1 MPAFRRL
8 EVWSTL
14 QCAGGVRQLVVT
26 DLLALTE
33 TRSIIGE
40 ESLSATVKFSA
51 GLLAVLAEW
60 KVLRVVFDDDSFDEW
75 RVADIAE
82 GRGQDGASLVE
93 VRALW
98 PTVDLASLGIITRT
112 ETDGLVRPDFEVIG
126 LSPGEHLTS
135 FILPALTAA
144 GATWFAAGTVTPTM
158 PVDVVYA
165 WTTPKEAVDL
175 LAAQT
180 GYEFQL
186 RRNGTTNYL
195 IDLVAT
201 IGGSAATVLFRT
213 ARNLTGIKRQ
223 RSAVELVSRVYPRG
237 TNEDGV
243 AATMARARWKVT
255 AVDTTND
262 DVTLA
267 DPVGGD
273 GPIRFDDQLNGKY
286 LRRVSGTLDQIL
298 DSFAATQKVRVA
310 DASFYAVNDVVELRA
325 TSGGADLVSLDS
337 PAAVALYGAPKVAVI
352 DRPDIPATVNLCPN
366 PAQRAWAGASSVPAD
381 SWAKVGSCTVTKT
394 TTASRWRTGNQSTR
408 VETAADGVGL
418 EVAYATVAPTAASPY
433 FSGAID
439 FWVTAGAVRIELVV
453 TDGVTTWVIPNGTE
467 GKTSNRDDT
476 GQPVTG
482 RWLELGVAGIDL
494 KGLGTGVTS
503 AKLRI
508 VQDGA
513 GTADFY
519 VDAAQITQSAGQ
531 QPLIEGAGGTRL
543 WQEGNRILEQ
553 QGTPSVRYDVE
564 ILDLNRLAP
573 GTWPEDALVL
583 GQTVAV
589 YDSELNI
596 IGNTRALE
604 YTRDLLVN
612 ADTRAVLS
620 NRPED
625 LTDELTRRPRA
636 RRLTRDSILG
646 NPPVITPYYSRIN
659 GTPFQAL
666 VTLQATPPG
675 CTIYKWVGLSSDT
688 VPVAGSASYSVYASP
703 ITVNLAASATYNG
716 VVACY
721 AVLGGRQSPV
731 SVFQLPLSPEPLAP
745 VSLSEPVGGTL
756 RITWS
761 PNAWVR
767 RVRVYRRQHAT
778 SWPTG
783 DGTTTGV
790 LDNAYFVAEMNVQAD
805 GGGFDVAGAPIPGG
819 TLLENTGWTN
829 GQVARVIV
837 VPIDELDNIGA
848 RATANLTMTGAAA
861 AALTAASHSF
871 SSDGSN
877 CGSGSVRNFAWTPNG
892 SVVDG
897 THDLK
902 VYVAVDGGAPTLL
915 FTETSPA
922 SVTTRNTVTIPSV
935 DGVSSYNAGSGTT
948 HTFTFTYEL
957 IATAGPTVVDSGS
970 VAGLLKPKNSCV

>member
-14 QCAGGVRQLVVT
+14 QCAGGVRQLMVT
-26 DLLALTE
+26 DLIALQE
-33 TRSIIGE
+33 TRSILGE
-40 ESLSATVKFSA
+40 ESLAATVKFST

-75 RVADIAE
+75 RVSDIAE

-112 ETDGLVRPDFEVIG
+112 ESDGLVRPDFEVIG
-126 LSPGEHLTS
+126 LSPAEHLSS

-144 GATWFAAGTVTPTM
+144 GATWFAAGTVTPTV

-165 WTTPKEAVDL
+165 WTTPKEAIDL

-237 TNEDGV
+237 TNEDGI
-243 AATMARARWKVT
+243 AATMARARWKAT
-255 AVDTTND
+255 AVDTGLD

-273 GPIRFDDQLNGKY
+273 GPILFDDQLNGKY

-337 PAAVALYGAPKVAVI
+337 PPAVALYGAPKVAVV
-352 DRPDIPATVNLCPN
+352 DRPDIPSTVNLCPN
-366 PAQRAWAGASSVPAD
+366 PTQRAWAGASSVPAD

-394 TTASRWRTGNQSTR
+394 TTATRWRTGNQSTR

-418 EVAYATVAPTAASPY
+418 EVNAVTIVPNTASPY
-433 FSGAID
+433 FSGYVSVQIA
-439 FWVTAGAVRIELVV
+439 AGRVRVELVAS
-453 TDGVTTWVIPNGTE
+453 DGSTTWVIPSGTE
-467 GKTSNRDDT
+467 QKAWSNVLTVWVD
-476 GQPVTG
+476 
-482 RWLELGVAGIDL
+482 LGVAGIDL
-494 KGLGTGVTS
+494 KALGTGATTV
-503 AKLRI
+503 KIRV

-519 VDAAQITQSAGQ
+519 VDSAQITQSAGQ
-531 QPLIEGAGGTRL
+531 LPFIEGAGGTRL

-573 GTWPEDALVL
+573 GTWASDLLVL
-583 GQTVAV
+583 GQQVAV

-636 RRLTRDSILG
+636 RRLTRDSVTG
-646 NPPVITPYYSRIN
+646 NPPVITPFYQRVN
-659 GTPFQAL
+659 GTPYQ
-666 VTLQATPPG
+666 VQVSLQASPPG
-675 CTIYKWVGLSSDT
+675 CTIYKWVGLSSDI
-688 VPVAGSASYSVYASP
+688 VPIAGSASYAAYSTPFS
-703 ITVNLAASATYNG
+703 VNLNASATYNP

-721 AVLGGRQSPV
+721 AVIGGRQSPV
-731 SVFQLPLSPEPLAP
+731 QVFQLPLSPEPLAP
-745 VSLSEPVGGTL
+745 VTLSEPVAGTL
-756 RITWS
+756 RIDWA

-767 RVRVYRRQHAT
+767 RVRVYRRKHAT

-783 DGTTTGV
+783 DGTTTGA
-790 LDNAYFVAEMNVQAD
+790 LDNAYFVGEMNVDAD
-805 GGGFDVAGAPIPGG
+805 GGGFDATGAPIAGG
-819 TLLENTGWTN
+819 TRLENTGWLNTE
-829 GQVARVIV
+829 VARVIV
-837 VPIDELDNIGA
+837 VPLDELDNIGA
-848 RATANLTMTGAAA
+848 RATANRTMAGAVSP
-861 AALTAASHSF
+861 ALTAASHSHV
-871 SSDGSN
+871 SSGSN
-877 CGSGSVRNFAWTPNG
+877 CSSGAVKSFSWTPNAG
-892 SVVDG
+892 VADG

-902 VYVAVDGGAPTLL
+902 VYTAVDGGSPILL

-922 SVTTRNTVTIPSV
+922 TVTTKTNVAIDVGGWSSWNEG
-935 DGVSSYNAGSGTT
+935 DGPMY
-948 HTFTFTYEL
+948 TFVFTYEL
-957 IATAGPTVVDSGS
+957 IKTSDSSVVD
-970 VAGLLKPKNSCV
+970 AGGMGYFTAENNCV

>member
-14 QCAGGVRQLVVT
+14 QCAGGARQLVVA
-26 DLLALTE
+26 DLLTLSE

-40 ESLSATVKFSA
+40 ESLSATVKFST

-75 RVADIAE
+75 RVTDIAE

-98 PTVDLASLGIITRT
+98 PTVDLASLGIISRT
-112 ETDGLVRPDFEVIG
+112 ESDGLVRPDFEVIG
-126 LSPGEHLTS
+126 LSPAEHLST

-144 GATWFAAGTVTPTM
+144 GATWFAAGTVTPTA

-165 WTTPKEAVDL
+165 WTTPKEAIDL
-175 LAAQT
+175 LASQT

-195 IDLVAT
+195 VDLVAT
-201 IGGSAATVLFRT
+201 IGGSAGTVLFRA

-243 AATMARARWKVT
+243 AATMARARWKAT
-255 AVDTTND
+255 AVDTALD

-273 GPIRFDDQLNGKY
+273 GPILFDDQFNGKY
-286 LRRVSGTLDQIL
+286 LRRVNGTLDAIV
-298 DSFAATQKVRVA
+298 DTFAASQKIRVA
-310 DASFYAVNDVVELRA
+310 DASFYSVNDLVEFRA

-352 DRPDIPATVNLCPN
+352 DRPDIPATVNVCPN

-381 SWAKVGSCTVTKT
+381 SWAKVGTCTVTRT
-394 TTASRWRTGNQSTR
+394 TTAARWRTGNQSTR
-408 VETAADGVGL
+408 VETAADGAGL
-418 EVAYATVAPTAASPY
+418 EVNAATIAPTTASPY
-433 FSGAID
+433 FSGYISVQVA
-439 FWVTAGAVRIELVV
+439 AGRVRVELVAS
-453 TDGVTTWVIPNGTE
+453 DGSTTWVIPSGTE
-467 GKTSNRDDT
+467 QKAWTDVLTVWVD
-476 GQPVTG
+476 
-482 RWLELGVAGIDL
+482 LGVAGIDL
-494 KGLGTGVTS
+494 RALGTGATTVRI
-503 AKLRI
+503 RI

-519 VDAAQITQSAGQ
+519 VDSAQITQTAGQ
-531 QPLIEGAGGTRL
+531 QPFIEGAGGTRL
-543 WQEGNRILEQ
+543 WQEGNRVLEQ
-553 QGTPSVRYDVE
+553 QGTPSVRYDVD
-564 ILDLNRLAP
+564 ILDLNRLNP
-573 GTWPEDALVL
+573 TTWAADALVL
-583 GQTVAV
+583 GQQVAV

-604 YTRDLLVN
+604 YTRDLLTN

-636 RRLTRDSILG
+636 RRLTRDSVLG

-659 GTPFQAL
+659 GTPFQSL

-688 VPVAGSASYSVYASP
+688 VPAAGSASYSVYASP
-703 ITVNLAASATYNG
+703 LTVNLAASATYNG

-756 RITWS
+756 RISWS

-778 SWPTG
+778 SWPTV

-790 LDNAYFVAEMNVQAD
+790 LDNTYFVAEMNVQAD
-805 GGGFDVAGAPIPGG
+805 GGGLDVAGAPISGG

-861 AALTAASHSF
+861 AALTAASNSANSNG
-871 SSDGSN
+871 SSCATGAT
-877 CGSGSVRNFAWTPNG
+877 RNFAWTPTG
-892 SVVDG
+892 AVVDG

-902 VYVAVDGGAPTLL
+902 VYVAVDGGTPVLL
-915 FTETSPA
+915 FTETAPA
-922 SVTTRNTVTIPSV
+922 SVTTKTNYQIPNV
-935 DGVSSYNAGSGTT
+935 DGCSPYIEGVGASHIFS
-948 HTFTFTYEL
+948 FTYEL
-957 IATAGPTVVDSGS
+957 IATAGPTVVD
-970 VAGLLKPKNSCV
+970 AGAMGQFTAKNSCA